1 MFPSMFSCL
10 LVPEPCSLS
19 QAGGFPKHLLAFP
32 ISVNNALSAA
42 DSFSVLIHSLCTSKA
57 EISRGEVCPEVGVVL
72 GLNAAGRGC
81 ATASSCCRDPWL
93 ATPLH
98 IWQFYLHSLQRL
110 DVSCTAGQLSRLAVP
125 LRGTRTLRRVK
136 AFCSHPH
143 ELKVMP
149 WGSCWVPAG
158 AGLGWQL
165 CNPYKCNASR
175 LELGKMPW

>member
-1 MFPSMFSCL
+1 MVSGLDAP
-10 LVPEPCSLS
+10 
-19 QAGGFPKHLLAFP
+19 
-32 ISVNNALSAA
+32 
-42 DSFSVLIHSLCTSKA
+42 
-57 EISRGEVCPEVGVVL
+57 SRGRPI
-72 GLNAAGRGC
+72 
-81 ATASSCCRDPWL
+81 ASFCCRDPWL

-149 WGSCWVPAG
+149 RGSCG
-158 AGLGWQL
+158 
-165 CNPYKCNASR
+165 
-175 LELGKMPW
+175 